1 MSNPLLISSALWITT
16 GTMGMFWGLSQP
28 YPSPNK
34 FYGFTAGA
42 IASTIGTILS
52 YPAMKKTERT
62 VLRQDTSDTIF
73 DIGESAIIERYKQA
87 VFPSPKM
94 PDLNIYNHVLSLFP
108 EQETEDR
115 PPIVSFDSILDRGV
129 GICLFGDSGSGKSS
143 AAKYLIGLASQ
154 GSEIKLIVCDPHYDG
169 GGDWGPNTLIIDDY
183 DLILKCLRASL
194 DELDNRKKLRKQGV
208 KQFSKLV
215 FIWDEWP
222 SVRVAA
228 KNAKSNICEEAVIR
242 LGSECR
248 KYEMLSIFCSQS
260 GNTKAMGL
268 EGMGDFLQNF
278 SLIRLGKISTKHAKN
293 LPDQRVLNCLQ
304 NTGYP
309 CLVDD
314 DLSIHPTH
322 GNYTQFKNGQPPQN
336 LLPVRTVPITLDE
349 ILGDAEPVYRS
360 EETPKQPPT
369 TATTSPSFD
378 IKKLVKKPD
387 SNQIING
394 VEFLPEMIEILELAK
409 QNGELSIR
417 QAYKSGPGQR
427 LKLSSESTFLVFE
440 KFIEARLGKIENRQI
455 GGANQVIF
463 IPV

>member
-1 MSNPLLISSALWITT
+1 MSNLTISSAIWLGT
-16 GTMGMFWGLSQP
+16 GTLGAIWGLSQP

-34 FYGFTAGA
+34 FYGFGVGALAG
-42 IASTIGTILS
+42 IIGTSLT
-52 YPAMKKTERT
+52 YPAMKSSERT
-62 VLRQDTSDTIF
+62 IIRQDTCDQIF
-73 DIGESAIIERYKQA
+73 DIGEAAIIERYKQA
-87 VFPSPKM
+87 VFPTPKM
-94 PDLNIYNHVLSLFP
+94 PDMNIYNHVLGLFP
-108 EQETEDR
+108 EEQAIDS
-115 PPIVSFDSILDRGV
+115 PPIVPFNSILDRGV

-154 GSEIKLIVCDPHYDG
+154 GTEIKLIVCDPHYDG
-169 GGDWGPNTLIIDDY
+169 GGDWGGDTLIIDDY

-194 DELDNRKKLRKQGV
+194 DELDRRKKLRKQGV

-215 FIWDEWP
+215 FIFDEWP

-228 KNAKSNICEEAVIR
+228 KRAKLDICEEAVIR

-322 GNYTQFKNGQPPQN
+322 GNYTQFRNGQPPQN
-336 LLPVRTVPITLDE
+336 LLPVRTIPVSLDE
-349 ILGDAEPVYRS
+349 ILGDKVSVDREQ
-360 EETPKQPPT
+360 ETPKQSHK

-378 IKKLVKKPD
+378 IRKLDKTPENNSNPNDINRRKFEAIANYCQKKGATSTRKIQQAKLLSDDYKLD
-387 SNQIING
+387 SNFIKYA
-394 VEFLPEMIEILELAK
+394 LDM
-409 QNGELSIR
+409 LSEQGLISLD
-417 QAYKSGPGQR
+417 K
-427 LKLSSESTFLVFE
+427 SSEDWGVCWIVE
-440 KFIEARLGKIENRQI
+440 
-455 GGANQVIF
+455 
-463 IPV
+463 

>member
-1 MSNPLLISSALWITT
+1 MSSYLTISSALWITT

-34 FYGFTAGA
+34 IYGFTAGA

-62 VLRQDTSDTIF
+62 VIRQDTSDTIF
-73 DIGESAIIERYKQA
+73 DIGEAAIIERYKQA
-87 VFPSPKM
+87 VFPTPRM
-94 PDLNIYNHVLSLFP
+94 PDLNIYNHVLGLFP

-115 PPIVSFDSILDRGV
+115 PPVVPFNSILDRGV

-154 GSEIKLIVCDPHYDG
+154 GSEIKLIVCDPHFDG
-169 GGDWGPNTLIIDDY
+169 GNDWGPDTLIIDDY
-183 DLILKCLRASL
+183 DLILKTLRAAL
-194 DELDNRKKLRKQGV
+194 DELDRRKAQRKQGV

-215 FIWDEWP
+215 FIFDEWP

-293 LPDQRVLNCLQ
+293 LPDQRVLSCLQ
-304 NTGYP
+304 TAAYP

-322 GNYTQFKNGQPPQN
+322 GNYTQFKNGQPPLN
-336 LLPVRTVPITLDE
+336 LLPVRTVPVSLDE

-360 EETPKQPPT
+360 EETPKQPPK

-378 IKKLVKKPD
+378 IRKLDKTPENNSNPNDINRRKFEAIANYCQKKGATSTRKIQQAKLLSDDYKLD
-387 SNQIING
+387 SNFIKYA
-394 VEFLPEMIEILELAK
+394 LDM
-409 QNGELSIR
+409 LSEQGLISLD
-417 QAYKSGPGQR
+417 K
-427 LKLSSESTFLVFE
+427 SSEDWGVCWIVE
-440 KFIEARLGKIENRQI
+440 
-455 GGANQVIF
+455 
-463 IPV
+463 

>member
-1 MSNPLLISSALWITT
+1 MSNLTISSAIWLGT
-16 GTMGMFWGLSQP
+16 GTLGAIWGLSQP

-34 FYGFTAGA
+34 FYGFGVGALAG
-42 IASTIGTILS
+42 IIGTSLT
-52 YPAMKKTERT
+52 YPAMKSSERT
-62 VLRQDTSDTIF
+62 IIRQDTCDQIF
-73 DIGESAIIERYKQA
+73 DIGEAAIIERYKQA
-87 VFPSPKM
+87 VFPTPKM
-94 PDLNIYNHVLSLFP
+94 PDMNIYNHVLGLFP
-108 EQETEDR
+108 EEQAIDS
-115 PPIVSFDSILDRGV
+115 PPIVPFNSILDRGV

-154 GSEIKLIVCDPHYDG
+154 GTEIKLIVCDPHYDG
-169 GGDWGPNTLIIDDY
+169 GGDWGGDTLIIDDY

-194 DELDNRKKLRKQGV
+194 DELDRRKKLRKQGV

-215 FIWDEWP
+215 FIFDEWP

-228 KNAKSNICEEAVIR
+228 KRAKLDICEEAVIR

-322 GNYTQFKNGQPPQN
+322 GNYTQFRNGQPPQN
-336 LLPVRTVPITLDE
+336 LLPVRTIPVSLDE
-349 ILGDAEPVYRS
+349 ILGDKVSVDREQ
-360 EETPKQPPT
+360 ETPKQSHK

-378 IKKLVKKPD
+378 IRKLDKTPENNSNPNDINRRKFEAIANYCQKKGATSTRKIQQAKLLSDDYKLD
-387 SNQIING
+387 SNFIKYA
-394 VEFLPEMIEILELAK
+394 LDM
-409 QNGELSIR
+409 LSDQGLITLD
-417 QAYKSGPGQR
+417 K
-427 LKLSSESTFLVFE
+427 SSEDWVVCWVV
-440 KFIEARLGKIENRQI
+440 G
-455 GGANQVIF
+455 
-463 IPV
+463 

>member
-1 MSNPLLISSALWITT
+1 
-16 GTMGMFWGLSQP
+16 
-28 YPSPNK
+28 
-34 FYGFTAGA
+34 
-42 IASTIGTILS
+42 
-52 YPAMKKTERT
+52 MKKTERG
-62 VLRQDTSDTIF
+62 VIRQDTADQIF
-73 DIGESAIIERYKQA
+73 DIGEAAIVERYKQS
-87 VFPSPKM
+87 VFPTPRM

-108 EQETEDR
+108 EQETEDK
-115 PPIVSFDSILDRGV
+115 PPIVAFNSILDRGV

-154 GSEIKLIVCDPHYDG
+154 GTEIKFIVADPHYDG
-169 GGDWGPNTLIIDDY
+169 GGDWGPDTLIIDDY
-183 DLILKCLRASL
+183 DLILRTLRASL
-194 DELDNRKKLRKQGV
+194 DELDRRKKLRKQGI
-208 KQFSKLV
+208 KSFPKLV

-278 SLIRLGKISTKHAKN
+278 SLIRLGKISIKHAKN
-293 LPDQRVLNCLQ
+293 LPDQRVLSCLQ

-322 GNYTQFKNGQPPQN
+322 GNYTQFRNGQPPQN

-349 ILGDAEPVYRS
+349 ILGDEIYVDREQEP
-360 EETPKQPPT
+360 PKSSQ
-369 TATTSPSFD
+369 TSPSFD
-378 IKKLVKKPD
+378 IRKLVKKPENNSNPDDINRRKFEAITSYCQRKCETTVRKIQQGKLLSDDYKLD
-387 SNQIING
+387 SNFIKYA
-394 VEFLPEMIEILELAK
+394 LDM
-409 QNGELSIR
+409 LSEQGLITLD
-417 QAYKSGPGQR
+417 K
-427 LKLSSESTFLVFE
+427 SSEDWIVCWVV
-440 KFIEARLGKIENRQI
+440 G
-455 GGANQVIF
+455 
-463 IPV
+463 

>member
-1 MSNPLLISSALWITT
+1 MFNPILVSSALWTFT
-16 GTMGMFWGLSQP
+16 GAAGMFWGLSQP

-34 FYGFTAGA
+34 FYGFGAGA
-42 IASTIGTILS
+42 IASTIGCILS
-52 YPAMKKTERT
+52 YPAMKRNERG
-62 VLRQDTSDTIF
+62 VLRQDTADQIF
-73 DIGESAIIERYKQA
+73 DIGEAAVIERYKQA
-87 VFPSPKM
+87 VFPTPKM

-108 EQETEDR
+108 DQETEDR
-115 PPIVSFDSILDRGV
+115 PPIVAFDSILDRGV

-154 GSEIKLIVCDPHYDG
+154 GTEIKLIVCDPHYDG
-169 GGDWGPNTLIIDDY
+169 GGDWGSDTLIIDDY
-183 DLILKCLRASL
+183 DLILRCLRASL
-194 DELDNRKKLRKQGV
+194 DELDNRKKFRKQGI
-208 KQFSKLV
+208 KSFPKLV

-278 SLIRLGKISTKHAKN
+278 SLIRLGKISIKHAKN

-304 NTGYP
+304 NAGYP

-314 DLSIHPTH
+314 DLSVHPTH
-322 GNYTQFKNGQPPQN
+322 GNYQQFRNGQPPQN
-336 LLPVRTVPITLDE
+336 LLPVRTIPVSLDE

-360 EETPKQPPT
+360 EEPPKQPPKT
-369 TATTSPSFD
+369 SQSSPSFD
-378 IKKLVKKPD
+378 IRKLDKTPENNSNPD
-387 SNQIING
+387 DKFMQ
-394 VEFLPEMIEILELAK
+394 ILEFCKGKESVSVRDVQRSSVGA
-409 QNGELSIR
+409 NLS
-417 QAYKSGPGQR
+417 ADAVKYAFQR
-427 LKLSSESTFLVFE
+427 LEEMGHGMVVYE
-440 KFIEARLGKIENRQI
+440 KV
-455 GGANQVIF
+455 GGSMRVSF
-463 IPV
+463 VYGFPT

>member
-1 MSNPLLISSALWITT
+1 MFNPILVSSALWTAT
-16 GTMGMFWGLSQP
+16 GAGLMFWGLSQP

-34 FYGFTAGA
+34 FYGFGAGA
-42 IASTIGTILS
+42 IASTIGVILS

-62 VLRQDTSDTIF
+62 VLRQDTADQIF
-73 DIGESAIIERYKQA
+73 DIGEATIIERYKQA
-87 VFPSPKM
+87 VFPVPKM
-94 PDLNIYNHVLSLFP
+94 PDMNIYNHVLSLFP
-108 EQETEDR
+108 DQEIEDK
-115 PPIVSFDSILDRGV
+115 PPIVAFNSILDRGV

-154 GSEIKLIVCDPHYDG
+154 GTEIKLIVADPHYDG
-169 GGDWGPNTLIIDDY
+169 GNDWGQDTLIIDDY
-183 DLILKCLRASL
+183 QIILKTLRASL
-194 DELDNRKKLRKQGV
+194 DELDRRKKLRKQGV
-208 KQFSKLV
+208 KSFPKLV
-215 FIWDEWP
+215 FIFDEWP

-314 DLSIHPTH
+314 DLSVHPTH
-322 GNYTQFKNGQPPQN
+322 GNYTQFRNGQPPLN
-336 LLPVRTVPITLDE
+336 LLPVRTIPVSLEE
-349 ILGDAEPVYRS
+349 ILGDEIYVER
-360 EETPKQPPT
+360 EQETPKQPPT
-369 TATTSPSFD
+369 TATTSPSFN
-378 IKKLVKKPD
+378 ISKLVKKPD

>member
-1 MSNPLLISSALWITT
+1 MSNPILISSALWTAT
-16 GTMGMFWGLSQP
+16 GTLGMFWGLSQP

-34 FYGFTAGA
+34 FYGFGMGA
-42 IASTIGTILS
+42 IASTIGVILS
-52 YPAMKKTERT
+52 YPAMKQTERG
-62 VLRQDTSDTIF
+62 VLRQDTADQIF
-73 DIGESAIIERYKQA
+73 DIGEAAIIERYKQA

-94 PDLNIYNHVLSLFP
+94 PDLNIYNHVLGMFP
-108 EQETEDR
+108 DEQAIDS
-115 PPIVSFDSILDRGV
+115 PPIVPFNSILDRGV

-228 KNAKSNICEEAVIR
+228 KRAKLDICEEAVIR

-248 KYEMLSIFCSQS
+248 KYDMLSIFCSQS

-293 LPDQRVLNCLQ
+293 LPDQRVLSCLQ

-314 DLSIHPTH
+314 DLSVHPTH

-336 LLPVRTVPITLDE
+336 LLPVRTVPITLEE

-360 EETPKQPPT
+360 EETPKQPPK

-378 IKKLVKKPD
+378 IRKLDKTPENNSNPNDINRRKFEAIANYCQKKGATSTRKIQQAKLLSDDYKLD
-387 SNQIING
+387 SNFIKYA
-394 VEFLPEMIEILELAK
+394 LDM
-409 QNGELSIR
+409 LSEQGLISLD
-417 QAYKSGPGQR
+417 K
-427 LKLSSESTFLVFE
+427 SSEDWGVCWIVE
-440 KFIEARLGKIENRQI
+440 
-455 GGANQVIF
+455 
-463 IPV
+463 